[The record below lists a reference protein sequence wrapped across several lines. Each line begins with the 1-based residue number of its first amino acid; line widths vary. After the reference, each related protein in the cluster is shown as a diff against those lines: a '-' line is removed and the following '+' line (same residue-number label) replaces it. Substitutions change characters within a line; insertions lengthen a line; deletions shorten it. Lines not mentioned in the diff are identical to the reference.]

1 MICRY
6 IDIWSFFWL
15 VTIFVLIVFVLILS
29 YVVFLLC
36 VFIEIFFVGILLGK
50 GRDVVNLFVL
60 VSRFVNNYF
69 LGFFIYVILKVESVN
84 NRIIRYLFW

>member
-36 VFIEIFFVGILLGK
+36 VLIEIFFVGILLGR

-69 LGFFIYVILKVESVN
+69 VRVL
-84 NRIIRYLFW
+84 LF

>member
-15 VTIFVLIVFVLILS
+15 VTIFVLIVFVLILL

-36 VFIEIFFVGILLGK
+36 VFIEIFFVGILLGR

-69 LGFFIYVILKVESVN
+69 VRVL
-84 NRIIRYLFW
+84 LF